1 MTFESKPMKPSFSTI
16 RIFAAAI
23 SILFSGSALAGKLCQ
38 DMAKMAWFT
47 ANSRDAGTSQAE
59 LKSLLQ
65 KDVKDAIYTKAEGEV
80 LRLLIEAVY
89 KNPRMTPAEFQFA
102 TIKDCERK

>member
-1 MTFESKPMKPSFSTI
+1 
-16 RIFAAAI
+16 
-23 SILFSGSALAGKLCQ
+23 
-38 DMAKMAWFT
+38 MAKMAWFT

-80 LRLLIEAVY
+80 IRLLIEAVY
-89 KNPRMTPAEFQFA
+89 KNPRMTPAEFQVA